1 MHELLEELLR
11 YGRGIWRFRWVALA
25 VMWVVCLIGW
35 AVIMRMPDQYQA
47 SARVHIDTQSVL
59 QPILRG
65 LAISADSRRSVELM
79 TRTLLSRP
87 NLEKLTRMTDLD
99 ITATTPSGKE
109 ALLDSLGKGVRIA
122 KVDRGENLYTISY
135 EHQDRELARRVVQ
148 SIITIWAES
157 ALGEGRTG
165 AQMAEKFLDEQIR
178 QYEQRLTIAEQR
190 LADFKRQN
198 VGMMPGSGQDY
209 YARLQAALADLDQA
223 KLAQQE
229 IQNRRSAQ
237 QTQVDEFQ
245 EREDT
250 SMSLFPG
257 SGAAFPSAIETRIQN
272 IQSQLDEMRLKF
284 TENHPDVIETRR
296 LIRSLERQRE
306 EEFKQQ
312 AEMSSGTS
320 SNPMLQQM
328 EMMMAETDSQ
338 IASMQAR
345 VQEYQRRVDELKNLV
360 DTVPQVEAELQR
372 LNRDYEVNR
381 RNYNELLQR
390 REAASISESADVRG
404 DGSKFRVI
412 DPPRVPLSPSG
423 PDRLLFMT
431 IVMLGS
437 LAVGV
442 GSAFLLSLVR
452 PTFDDTKSM
461 KDITGLPVL
470 GVISMVRT
478 DEYTN
483 GRRVAIVAFTSS
495 WLLLLAAYGGVAMIE
510 IMDLDLMA
518 KVTSRM
524 GLG

>member
-11 YGRGIWRFRWVALA
+11 YARGVWRFRWVALA

-35 AVIMRMPDQYQA
+35 AMIMRMPDQYQA

-59 QPILRG
+59 QPLLRG

-87 NLEKLTRMTDLD
+87 NLEKLSRMTDLD
-99 ITATTPSGKE
+99 ITVTTPGAKE

-135 EHQDRELARRVVQ
+135 EHEDRELARRVVQ
-148 SIITIWAES
+148 SIITIWVES

-165 AQMAEKFLDEQIR
+165 TQMAQKFLDEQIR
-178 QYEQRLTIAEQR
+178 EYEQRLTIAEQR
-190 LADFKRQN
+190 LAEFKRQN
-198 VGMMPGSGQDY
+198 VGLMPGSGQDY
-209 YARLQAALADLDQA
+209 YGRLQAALADLDQA
-223 KLAQQE
+223 RLALE
-229 IQNRRSAQ
+229 EMENRRRSQ
-237 QTQVDEFQ
+237 QGQVADIKQ
-245 EREDT
+245 RDD
-250 SMSLFPG
+250 SSNSLFPG
-257 SGAAFPSAIETRIQN
+257 AAGGYSSPLDMRIQN
-272 IQSQLDEMRLKF
+272 LQSQMDEMLLRY
-284 TENHPDVIETRR
+284 TESHPDVIETRR
-296 LIRSLERQRE
+296 LIESLEEQRRE
-306 EEFKQQ
+306 EQQQQ
-312 AEMSSGTS
+312 AELAPASS

-328 EMMMAETDSQ
+328 EMMMAETNSQ
-338 IASMQAR
+338 IASMKAR

-372 LNRDYEVNR
+372 LNRDYDVNR

-437 LAVGV
+437 LAMGV

-478 DEYTN
+478 DDYIN
-483 GRRVAIVAFTSS
+483 KRRVAIVAFTSS

-510 IMDLDLMA
+510 IMDLDIMA